1 MLAEGPLHA
10 FQIVEIGSRRDNRDM
25 TPSWLVRFNDFLAWL
40 NPLLGLVAC
49 VLAAMVIATAAEHLP
64 VEPFKPTARAAQA
77 VQQPAA
83 VACPQATLPPEWR
96 ELSRYD

>member
-1 MLAEGPLHA
+1 LAEGPLHA
-10 FQIVEIGSRRDNRDM
+10 FQIVETGSGRDNRNM
-25 TPSWLVRFNDFLAWL
+25 TPSWLVRLNDFLAWL
-40 NPLLGLVAC
+40 NPVLGLAAG
-49 VLAAMVIATAAEHLP
+49 VLAAMVIAAAAQHLP